1 MREVYIALIFSSNFY
16 NMNTVIA
23 KSSMLMSEFVVA
35 VYLLWRQELGKCLL
49 VIVPL
54 Q

>member
-1 MREVYIALIFSSNFY
+1 MREVYIALIFSGKFY
-16 NMNTVIA
+16 NMNTVIT
-23 KSSMLMSEFVVA
+23 KSEFVVA